1 MYEYIL
7 VEFDEIREVVIDDI
21 ASDYE
26 TGQVIELEPGT
37 HTISL
42 NGIKDFSPSDQN
54 VNPSGTSSL
63 QPEKVI
69 FTRS

>member
-7 VEFDEIREVVIDDI
+7 VEFDESREVVIDDI
-21 ASDYE
+21 ASDYK
-26 TGQVIELEPGT
+26 TGEVIELEAGT

-42 NGIKDFSPSDQN
+42 NGIKDFLPPDQD
-54 VNPSGTSSL
+54 VNPSGTSPL